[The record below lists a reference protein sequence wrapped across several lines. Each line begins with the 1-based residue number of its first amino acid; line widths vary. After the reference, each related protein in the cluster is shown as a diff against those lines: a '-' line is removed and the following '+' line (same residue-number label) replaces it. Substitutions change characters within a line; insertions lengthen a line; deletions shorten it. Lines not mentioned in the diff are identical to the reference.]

1 MAGINP
7 IPFLS
12 IFLVYAINVMTCVTA
27 SPPVKGTYWPS
38 WDASFPPSAID
49 TSLFTHVF
57 YAFAM
62 PNNVTFK
69 FYISNSTG
77 ISFLDFTSTLHRKNP
92 PVKALLSIGGGG
104 GDPQLFARMAST
116 ASSRSSFIKSTIEVA
131 RRFGF
136 DGLDLDWEFP
146 ESPKEME
153 DWGHLVQEWRA
164 EVKNEAAQEK
174 GLGRAPLLIT
184 AATYFSVE
192 FFSYGENRKYP
203 AGRAGK
209 NLDLINLM
217 CYDYRG
223 SWDTSATGAQAALF
237 DPNSNISTSY
247 GVKSWINAGVP
258 RRKLVMGLP
267 LYGRTWKLK
276 DPTQHGIGAPAVGVG
291 PGDEGVLSFS
301 EVEAFNKENKA
312 SVVYDALTVSTYS
325 YAGTSWVGYDDTT
338 STAVKVM
345 FARGLRLRGYFFW
358 SVNFDSKWKISRQ
371 GTFLLLFCF
380 FRQGTLHKRLKFKHP

>member
-1 MAGINP
+1 MNDTLTQHSPKTMAGLNSR
-7 IPFLS
+7 FLS
-12 IFLVYAINVMTCVTA
+12 IFLLYAITISCVFA

-38 WDASFPPSAID
+38 WDESFPPSAID

-69 FYISNSTG
+69 FDISNSTG
-77 ISFLDFTSTLHRKNP
+77 ISFLDFTSTLHRKSP
-92 PVKALLSIGGGG
+92 PVKTILSIGGGG

-116 ASSRSSFIKSTIEVA
+116 ASSRRTFIKSTIQVA
-131 RRFGF
+131 RRFEF

-146 ESPKEME
+146 ETPKEME

-164 EVKNEAAQEK
+164 EVKKEAK
-174 GLGRAPLLIT
+174 GKARPPLLIT
-184 AATYFSVE
+184 AATYFSIE

-203 AGRAGK
+203 AGSAGK

-217 CYDYRG
+217 CYDYHG

-258 RRKLVMGLP
+258 RSKLVMGLP

-276 DPTQHGIGAPAVGVG
+276 DPTDHGIGAPAVGLG
-291 PGDEGVLSFS
+291 PGDEGVLSFLQ
-301 EVEAFNKENKA
+301 VEAFNKENNA
-312 SVVYDALTVSTYS
+312 TVVYDAVTVSTYS
-325 YAGTSWVGYDDTT
+325 YAGTSWVGYDDTK
-338 STAVKVM
+338 STAVKVR
-345 FARGLRLRGYFFW
+345 FARGLGLRGYFFW
-358 SVNFDSKWKISRQ
+358 SVNYDSKWKISRQ
-371 GTFLLLFCF
+371 GSFQISTPSF
-380 FRQGTLHKRLKFKHP
+380 TD